1 MAVFLFLRSLALRG
15 LYRRFEIGANPS
27 GCRSRSLAIP
37 QNRQNRI
44 KRCGA
49 VACRLEYLPHHD
61 LSAAI
66 GWAPATVRNWYAR
79 QVHKEPAYERGA
91 LYPAVARK
99 RTGQCSE
106 TRRFVMRTF
115 IAALTLISLIAIPSV
130 TRIANAAPVSPAS
143 SAVGGNGY

>member
-66 GWAPATVRNWYAR
+66 GWAPATVRLLAGR
-79 QVHKEPAYERGA
+79 PHRRGKIV
-91 LYPAVARK
+91 LDID
-99 RTGQCSE
+99 S
-106 TRRFVMRTF
+106 
-115 IAALTLISLIAIPSV
+115 
-130 TRIANAAPVSPAS
+130 
-143 SAVGGNGY
+143 

>member
-15 LYRRFEIGANPS
+15 LHRRFEIGANPS

-91 LYPAVARK
+91 LYPAVVGTVLPLEDAHIAHEMLAGRPH
-99 RTGQCSE
+99 
-106 TRRFVMRTF
+106 RRGKIVLD
-115 IAALTLISLIAIPSV
+115 IDS
-130 TRIANAAPVSPAS
+130 
-143 SAVGGNGY
+143 